1 MRTIIT
7 AFCLLFVLASCS
19 NTIYV
24 VRHAEK
30 ATGIDPETM
39 QTIKDPPLSFEGQER
54 ALALKQMLSG
64 KNVKHI
70 YSTNTLRTISTAKP
84 LKELFLKVPL
94 QTYST
99 KPDSMD
105 AFIQQLKTI
114 HKGNVLVVGHSNT
127 IDDIANKL
135 CGSAVVPGDLK
146 DNEYDN
152 LFIIKRKGDKY
163 IFKREKYGAPSK

>member
-1 MRTIIT
+1 MR
-7 AFCLLFVLASCS
+7 LFTFFLVVTVFISCS

-30 ATGIDPETM
+30 ATGIDPATM
-39 QTIKDPPLSFEGQER
+39 LTMKDPPLTLEGEER
-54 ALALKQMLSG
+54 ALVLKQMLSG
-64 KNVKHI
+64 KNVRHI

-84 LKELFLKVPL
+84 LKELFLDVPL
-94 QTYST
+94 ELYST

-105 AFIQQLKTI
+105 VFIQQLKTI
-114 HKGNVLVVGHSNT
+114 NKGNVLVVGHSNT
-127 IDDIANKL
+127 VDDISNKL
-135 CGSAVVPGDLK
+135 CGSAVVSGDLK

-163 IFKREKYGAPSK
+163 SFKREKYGAPSK

>member
-1 MRTIIT
+1 MKVLI
-7 AFCLLFVLASCS
+7 ASLLLLFVLGSCG

-39 QTIKDPPLSFEGQER
+39 QTVKDPPLSPEGQER
-54 ALALKQMLSG
+54 ALVLKQMLSG

-84 LKELFLKVPL
+84 LKELFLDVPL
-94 QTYST
+94 QIYSS
-99 KPDSMD
+99 KPDSMN
-105 AFIQQLKTI
+105 AFIEQLKATR
-114 HKGNVLVVGHSNT
+114 KGNTLVVGHSNT

-152 LFIIKRKGDKY
+152 LFVIKRKGDTF
-163 IFKREKYGAPSK
+163 IFKREKYGAASK